1 MQIGWAIVVFI
12 VCLVVI
18 FFAAD
23 FVLDGIEELGE
34 IWKVPTII
42 LAYIL
47 IGIDLEETVA
57 SWSAALNGLPHIA
70 VGNVIGNTIISICFC
85 FALPAIFFEISFQKI
100 RKWIM
105 LSLPIFGLW
114 IILYLIFP
122 QLRIVFGILAIFSY
136 VGFVVINIV
145 SKDPLKA
152 TEFEENEEE
161 GENKVSEA
169 ERKYL
174 KKKIWKPIL
183 LFVIGIVALYFASEW
198 LINSTHDILNAVNID
213 EGVFGLII
221 IAAGTNVEEYMLL
234 FKSIK
239 RKTPEIGLGGLIGK
253 IIWNNGITFGVSL
266 LLMSAPSAIPLSI
279 LINGIL
285 FVGVILPTL
294 IIISLNYKK
303 LNWKSSIPL
312 LTLLCAYIVF
322 SFVF

>member
-105 LSLPIFGLW
+105 LSLPVFGLW

-312 LTLLCAYIVF
+312 LTLLCVYIVF

>member
-1 MQIGWAIVVFI
+1 MLLGWAIVVFI

-85 FALPAIFFEISFQKI
+85 FALPAIFFEISFEKI
-100 RKWIM
+100 HKWIL

-122 QLRIVFGILAIFSY
+122 QLRIVFGILAILSY

-152 TEFEENEEE
+152 TEFEETEEDE
-161 GENKVSEA
+161 EKLDDED

-174 KKKIWKPIL
+174 KKRIWKPIL
-183 LFVIGIVALYFASEW
+183 FFVIGIVALYFASKW
-198 LINSTHDILNAVNID
+198 LINSTHDILNAANIE
-213 EGVFGLII
+213 EGVFGLVI

-266 LLMSAPSAIPLSI
+266 LLMSTPSAIPLTI
-279 LINGIL
+279 LMNGIL
-285 FVGVILPTL
+285 FVGVIIPTL
-294 IIISLNYKK
+294 IIIALSYKK

-312 LTLLCAYIVF
+312 LTLLCIYIVF
-322 SFVF
+322 SFIF